1 MMVGISFDW
10 FATYDRAS
18 NKSFGGSTRAIGSKI
33 SYEKKWAI
41 RLFESKVKI
50 TASKVTIP
58 ANVSSQYI
66 SALLLVAAKLENGI
80 ELTLDGDHFYS
91 IYQNDLGFVK

>member
-1 MMVGISFDW
+1 MRFLTAYFAVNDGQEVVDW

-50 TASKVTIP
+50 TASKVDTCECKQP
-58 ANVSSQYI
+58 V
-66 SALLLVAAKLENGI
+66 
-80 ELTLDGDHFYS
+80 HFGAY
-91 IYQNDLGFVK
+91 